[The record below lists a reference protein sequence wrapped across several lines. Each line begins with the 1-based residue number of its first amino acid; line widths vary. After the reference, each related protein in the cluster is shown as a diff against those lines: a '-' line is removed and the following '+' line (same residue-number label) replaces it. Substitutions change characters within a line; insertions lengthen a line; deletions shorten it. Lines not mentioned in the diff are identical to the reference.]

1 MKLRSYLRAVV
12 VLAIA
17 SMLAVLFVL
26 VPRADVAFAWDDPG
40 ITFDVKN
47 TLKEDMNTDGAKTI
61 YFGGNNAHSWK
72 VIGMDGEGAAPK
84 DGAITLIKDG
94 TIGRWKWAESDNCLV
109 EYDGSDIRQWMNM
122 NVGDYPDVE
131 LAAMIKRSDIYDDPL
146 WLFSREEAE
155 KIDVELRRTDGNS
168 WRPDSMWWLRDT
180 TYDDICRALVVKGDG
195 SFDDTGYSI
204 CYEDGFGVRPG
215 FHLNE
220 SKVLFLSSAIDGKD
234 SGGEGAD
241 ELAAVKDNSYGL
253 WKLTLKDDAREGF
266 DAKVSDTEAE
276 AHSWIE
282 VDYSGAVTGD
292 DEYLSALIMDKDGD
306 VTYYGRIKALANE
319 ADKSGSVKINLE
331 GKRND
336 GDSLYVFNEHCS
348 GDYKTDW
355 SSALKKM
362 TIEDSQTGDVPGAR
376 DIEPPDNNW
385 HEPVMNPGDT
395 YDCTD
400 AGWNTSVYIK
410 KAGSYTIKGQSNN
423 VRVMI
428 ESTGVKLYLA
438 DGLNLN
444 CGATTYVGSR
454 TAAINIMLDS
464 GEKDGWVSI
473 ISKKNASA
481 YLEGYMAPG
490 IEKDDTKTQL
500 IFDTEDTKNPG
511 TITAKGGLVSAG
523 IGSIDY
529 LPEKTGTTGN
539 MFFNA
544 GNIKAY
550 GGAEAF
556 GYQGSGAGIGGGY
569 AGHVDE
575 ITINGGD
582 IYAMAG
588 YDAAA
593 IGGGCL
599 GKVNN
604 LVING
609 GTVYAD
615 SDKEYAGTAAAIGSG
630 GGAYYEYRNHANNI
644 IINGGSVTAEG
655 HGSVCIGAGGAYGPV
670 MDILKITGGTIK
682 CDSKNN
688 TVCTGIGAAE
698 DGTVNS
704 LVITGGVISATG
716 SNGAPAIG
724 AAGDGFA
731 SEQVLSA
738 QISGGTI
745 AASGGEYDIGMNP
758 NVPSGNVAVTITG
771 GSIIADKIENAQGDG
786 RQAAHKVEIGFD
798 GMGDNGKAV
807 TDAVFSEPN
816 FKYGTNDVWTENG
829 GKVYFWLPSVDFELQ
844 SLNVNGNK
852 YEGSIKA
859 SDTSGTLALAAPE
872 PPNNVV
878 KLSATIK
885 ASPKTVKKGKK
896 TTVKV
901 TSNSGAKLKAAA
913 SNKKAKQALKKKFV
927 KIKNGKTVKIT
938 FTKKAPKG
946 KYKFK
951 VTSPAKGG
959 YEKTVKTVTIKV
971 K

>member
-1 MKLRSYLRAVV
+1 M
-12 VLAIA
+12 
-17 SMLAVLFVL
+17 F
-26 VPRADVAFAWDDPG
+26 
-40 ITFDVKN
+40 
-47 TLKEDMNTDGAKTI
+47 
-61 YFGGNNAHSWK
+61 
-72 VIGMDGEGAAPK
+72 
-84 DGAITLIKDG
+84 
-94 TIGRWKWAESDNCLV
+94 
-109 EYDGSDIRQWMNM
+109 
-122 NVGDYPDVE
+122 
-131 LAAMIKRSDIYDDPL
+131 
-146 WLFSREEAE
+146 
-155 KIDVELRRTDGNS
+155 
-168 WRPDSMWWLRDT
+168 SMWWLRDT
-180 TYDDICRALVVKGDG
+180 
-195 SFDDTGYSI
+195 
-204 CYEDGFGVRPG
+204 
-215 FHLNE
+215 
-220 SKVLFLSSAIDGKD
+220 
-234 SGGEGAD
+234 
-241 ELAAVKDNSYGL
+241 
-253 WKLTLKDDAREGF
+253 
-266 DAKVSDTEAE
+266 
-276 AHSWIE
+276 
-282 VDYSGAVTGD
+282 
-292 DEYLSALIMDKDGD
+292 
-306 VTYYGRIKALANE
+306 
-319 ADKSGSVKINLE
+319 
-331 GKRND
+331 
-336 GDSLYVFNEHCS
+336 
-348 GDYKTDW
+348 
-355 SSALKKM
+355 
-362 TIEDSQTGDVPGAR
+362 
-376 DIEPPDNNW
+376 
-385 HEPVMNPGDT
+385 T

-454 TAAINIMLDS
+454 SAAINIMLDS
-464 GEKDGWVSI
+464 GE
-473 ISKKNASA
+473 
-481 YLEGYMAPG
+481 
-490 IEKDDTKTQL
+490 
-500 IFDTEDTKNPG
+500 
-511 TITAKGGLVSAG
+511 KGGLVSAG

-556 GYQGSGAGIGGGY
+556 GYQGSCAGIGGGY
-569 AGHVDE
+569 AGHVDG

-604 LVING
+604 LVIN
-609 GTVYAD
+609 
-615 SDKEYAGTAAAIGSG
+615 
-630 GGAYYEYRNHANNI
+630 
-644 IINGGSVTAEG
+644 
-655 HGSVCIGAGGAYGPV
+655 
-670 MDILKITGGTIK
+670 
-682 CDSKNN
+682 
-688 TVCTGIGAAE
+688 
-698 DGTVNS
+698 
-704 LVITGGVISATG
+704 
-716 SNGAPAIG
+716 
-724 AAGDGFA
+724 
-731 SEQVLSA
+731 
-738 QISGGTI
+738 
-745 AASGGEYDIGMNP
+745 
-758 NVPSGNVAVTITG
+758 G

-829 GKVYFWLPSVDFELQ
+829 GKVYFWMPSVDFELQ

-859 SDTSGTLALAAPE
+859 SNTSGTLKMSALE
-872 PPNNVV
+872 PPNNVI

-913 SNKKAKQALKKKFV
+913 SNSKAKSALKKKYV

-951 VTSPAKGG
+951 VTSPAKGN
-959 YEKTVKTVTIKV
+959 YKKTVKTVTIKV